1 MMNRAAFFPAIADR
15 SPGTQLWS
23 QESPL
28 DTELSCMLWLS
39 VGVNQMKFT
48 PALSCAMTVFESPE
62 IRFAH
67 RAEFPVIVVYDRK
80 GKWSSPRFGLM
91 LHPEPDAS
99 AMAFHVFPPF
109 SMTSTIVG

>member
-1 MMNRAAFFPAIADR
+1 MKRGALFPSLAGR
-15 SPGTQLWS
+15 RPGTP
-23 QESPL
+23 PL
-28 DTELSCMLWLS
+28 GPKAPPQTGVSCMLWLFL
-39 VGVNQMKFT
+39 GVDQMKFV

-67 RAEFPVIVVYDRK
+67 RAEFPVIVVYDRN

-91 LHPEPDAS
+91 LHPEPDPS
-99 AMAFHVFPPF
+99 AMAFHVFPAF